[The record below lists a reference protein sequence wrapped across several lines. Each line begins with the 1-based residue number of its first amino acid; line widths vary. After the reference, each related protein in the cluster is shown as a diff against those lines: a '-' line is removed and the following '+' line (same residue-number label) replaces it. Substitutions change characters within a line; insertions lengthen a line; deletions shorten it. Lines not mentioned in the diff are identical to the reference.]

1 MLKAKFSMNEETG
14 LITLKVKGHANQ
26 AEKGKDIVCASATI
40 LSYTVAQIMKNI
52 NSRGGL
58 KKPPT
63 VKLSDGRALISC
75 HPTEDSYEEVLHTFL
90 VAQVGFGLLAHNY
103 PKYVSLAPFG
113 EV

>member
-1 MLKAKFSMNEETG
+1 MLKAKFSLNEDTG

-40 LSYTVAQIMKNI
+40 LSYTVAQIVKNI
-52 NSRGGL
+52 YSRGGH

-63 VKLSDGRALISC
+63 IKLSDGYAHISC
-75 HPTEDSYEEVLHTFL
+75 YPTEDAYEEVLHTYL

-103 PKYVSLAPFG
+103 PKYVSLTAFG